1 MLLVLLASL
10 ETEEERK
17 TLTDVY
23 NEHKQ
28 ALFFAAYNLCTN
40 EQMAEDAIHNA
51 FEQLIQKNKQDMYL
65 PCIDF
70 RRRYVVIV
78 RNKTIDLMRRE
89 KIYCHEAM
97 EDLDY
102 EFEADEIPV
111 DLQAVSQEEY
121 EELQKH
127 LKKIDD
133 RSRAVL
139 EMHYVL
145 NMSHKEIAE
154 ELAITPEHVNT
165 RIARAKAKVRKSWG
179 KEVRNND

>member
-28 ALFFAAYNLCTN
+28 ALLFAAYKVCGN

-51 FEQLIQKNKQDMYL
+51 FEQLIQKNRTDMHL

-70 RRRYVVIV
+70 RRRYVTIV
-78 RNKTIDLMRRE
+78 KNKTIDLMRRE
-89 KIYCHEAM
+89 KIYADEEM

-102 EFEADEIPV
+102 
-111 DLQAVSQEEY
+111 
-121 EELQKH
+121 
-127 LKKIDD
+127 
-133 RSRAVL
+133 
-139 EMHYVL
+139 
-145 NMSHKEIAE
+145 
-154 ELAITPEHVNT
+154 
-165 RIARAKAKVRKSWG
+165 
-179 KEVRNND
+179 